1 MISLA
6 RIGSANER
14 AQARVRKPA
23 SVYEDYLTER
33 FPDKQHKDLPIIGQ
47 DFTYYMN
54 IMFLNSLVE

>member
-14 AQARVRKPA
+14 IQARRKKPE

-33 FPDKQHKDLPIIGQ
+33 FPDRQHKDLPIIGQ
-47 DFTYYMN
+47 DFTYYM
-54 IMFLNSLVE
+54 ISCS